1 MRNRLAALSLVLLS
15 ALVPLRA
22 QMVEESLPRDPGPLD
37 FVHGDS
43 YEQWILQSLAGD
55 ALVGLGLEGQAVPR
69 LASSWKIQRDGRI
82 IFTLREDA
90 RFTDGSLVTPGDVLW
105 TFAEIRRDPTA
116 SATKRAILEGAAIGQ
131 EDGRIW
137 IRSPKPPGRL
147 LLELAR
153 VPVTQKGH
161 PERGSG
167 PFRFQREPAAWTFFR
182 RDHFL
187 KPQIDG
193 IRFRLLADPAAVL
206 QALQKG
212 WLTIGAPPAR
222 VLSPPASHRVVVQPM
237 NAQLVVWS
245 HGGTGPLQ
253 LLERWRQDAFPPG
266 LLGQNARPS
275 RGLWPETLGF
285 ETQAISAESGPPKPP
300 GRLKLLYAT
309 GEAATE
315 NLLMALRERARKDG
329 FELQLVPLEQA
340 LLVDRL
346 RKGDFELACS
356 VVVFEP
362 HPWAVLEY
370 LEPKGPMN
378 VTGWSDPR
386 AASLIPGL
394 RQASDA
400 DWRDLQGVWAR
411 HPAALPILDYQSVV
425 WVDKRLTVT
434 PSPLGLYLATPGA
447 AGWRWNR

>member
-15 ALVPLRA
+15 ALAHA

-37 FVHGDS
+37 FIHGDS

-55 ALVGLGLEGQAVPR
+55 ALVGLGSDGQVVPR
-69 LASSWKIQRDGRI
+69 LAASWKIQRDGLI
-82 IFTLREDA
+82 TFTLRDDA
-90 RFTDGSLVTPGDVLW
+90 RFTDGSLVTPEDVLW
-105 TFAEIRRDPTA
+105 TLAEIRRDPSA
-116 SATKRAILEGAAIGQ
+116 SATKRAILDGATAGRQ
-131 EDGRIW
+131 GGRIW

-147 LLELAR
+147 LLELSR
-153 VPVTQKGH
+153 VPVAQKGH

-167 PFRFQREPAAWTFFR
+167 PFRYQREPAAWTFYR

-187 KPQIDG
+187 KPHIDG
-193 IRFRLLADPAAVL
+193 IRFRLLPDPAAVL

-222 VLSPPASHRVVVQPM
+222 PLPPPASHRVVVQPM

-245 HGGTGPLQ
+245 HAGTGPLQ
-253 LLERWRQDAFPPG
+253 LLERWRRDAFPPG

-275 RGLWPETLGF
+275 RGLWPESLGF
-285 ETQAISAESGPPKPP
+285 DPQAIDSEASPPKPP

-309 GEAATE
+309 GEASTE

-346 RKGDFELACS
+346 RKGDFQLACS

-378 VTGWSDPR
+378 VTGWSDAQ

-394 RQASDA
+394 RQAGDA
-400 DWRDLQGVWAR
+400 GWRELQGLWAK